1 MIKKPRVMS
10 ISGQASPLQTR
21 YSKTTGECGLFQIS
35 RYPNKSDAKCACEV
49 KSTNFMNKAAFKKKK
64 KTDSPTNW
72 TYV

>member
-1 MIKKPRVMS
+1 MIKKPRIMS

-49 KSTNFMNKAAFKKKK
+49 KSTTYMSKVALKKKKKKK
-64 KTDSPTNW
+64 KTNSPTN
-72 TYV
+72 